1 MSAVVRRIT
10 IDERLADDLI
20 RVAICPLK
28 NGVNAFLDREGDW
41 GAERQSFI
49 RPKDYV
55 RKLGIPDPGDWPW
68 ESLSEGMVFLSGA
81 FEFVPKTRPD
91 GEVELAYFQI
101 SKHRGR
107 FERIDHLDV
116 IRESIH
122 QLYAHAL
129 GGGK

>member
-1 MSAVVRRIT
+1 MSAIVRRIT

-20 RVAICPLK
+20 RVAICPLEQ
-28 NGVNAFLDREGDW
+28 GVEAFLDREGDW
-41 GAERQSFI
+41 GPERQSFI

-55 RKLGIPDPGDWPW
+55 RKLGIPDPQDWPW

-81 FEFVPKTRPD
+81 FELVPKKR
-91 GEVELAYFQI
+91 GEDKVELAYFQI

-107 FERIDHLDV
+107 FERIDHLEV
-116 IRESIH
+116 LRTSIH